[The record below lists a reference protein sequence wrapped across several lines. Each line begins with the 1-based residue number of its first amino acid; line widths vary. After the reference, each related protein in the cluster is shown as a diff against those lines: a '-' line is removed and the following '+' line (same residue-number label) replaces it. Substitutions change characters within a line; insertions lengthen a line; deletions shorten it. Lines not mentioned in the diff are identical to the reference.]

1 MKVHEEAMKM
11 MGKAI
16 EEIDW
21 ICANGDAHDLKDAC
35 DMACRRMEEA
45 IALIQQLDGEMSEL
59 ERVRVDL
66 TATNMQLRDAVFKN
80 ELFKRRLEE
89 ERSAFEAQVPRWI
102 SVEERLPETCEDVL
116 VWAEYH
122 EENGRTWGLQEIDN
136 FYKGVSWKNTADPDV
151 RKVTHWMPR
160 HRPPKPMGDDGGNQ
174 HPLGG

>member
-59 ERVRVDL
+59 ERVRADL

-80 ELFKRRLEE
+80 ELFKRRGWKKN
-89 ERSAFEAQVPRWI
+89 VPRLKPKSPAGSAW
-102 SVEERLPETCEDVL
+102 RKGCRRM
-116 VWAEYH
+116 
-122 EENGRTWGLQEIDN
+122 ENLYSFAAVMW
-136 FYKGVSWKNTADPDV
+136 
-151 RKVTHWMPR
+151 
-160 HRPPKPMGDDGGNQ
+160 
-174 HPLGG
+174 